1 MGILIRWTQ
10 KEAFDCSMLIVSL
23 RKTLAEESVQ
33 IRKDTL
39 TTSFRGGLQWNGNEE
54 VQDLLDV
61 CPIRAC

>member
-1 MGILIRWTQ
+1 
-10 KEAFDCSMLIVSL
+10 MLVVSL

-39 TTSFRGGLQWNGNEE
+39 TTSFGGGLQWNGNEE

-61 CPIRAC
+61 CPIRAY